1 MQHELPLRT
10 REIPKEESPE
20 MSLTRRGRALVG
32 IFTVLLLAAGGIGAV
47 LALGGSGGRL
57 GGGNQSGGNP
67 GAVQT
72 TPPPPPECPLSG
84 VDPEADVPLRPAL
97 AIKVENLPASRPQI
111 GLSWADIVYEEP
123 VEGGITRFIAV
134 YQCQNASR
142 VEPVRSGRLTDIDIL
157 AQFDRP
163 LFAYAGAVNSVRR
176 AVREAGFID
185 MSYNVPRAARAYHR
199 DPSRRAP
206 HNLFTSTKALYAAA
220 RGQFQPEAPDP
231 LFTYSDEAPAAAK
244 TVRTVHA
251 PFSSSSDVFW
261 KWSKSKKAWLR
272 FHGSVPHVS
281 TDGTQ
286 YSAKNVIVQVVETKL
301 TDVRDANGA
310 PSPLVISV
318 GTGKAY
324 VFRDGKVITGTW
336 ERQSASEITRFLDAT
351 GEEIALTPGNTW
363 IELLPQDRTAT
374 FS

>member
-1 MQHELPLRT
+1 
-10 REIPKEESPE
+10 

-32 IFTVLLLAAGGIGAV
+32 LVTVLLLAAGGIGAV
-47 LALGGSGGRL
+47 LALGGSGGPL
-57 GGGNQSGGNP
+57 GGGNPSAGGP

-72 TPPPPPECPLSG
+72 TPPPPPECPLTG
-84 VDPEADVPLRPAL
+84 VDPKGDVPVRPAL
-97 AIKVENLPASRPQI
+97 AIKVENLPSARPQT

-134 YQCQNASR
+134 YQCQDASR
-142 VEPVRSGRLTDIDIL
+142 VQPVRSARLTDVDIL
-157 AQFDRP
+157 LQFGRP
-163 LFAYAGAVNSVRR
+163 ILGYSGGIGKVVKAI
-176 AVREAGFID
+176 REAGIVD
-185 MSYNVPRAARAYHR
+185 VSMDTSRGRAAYRR
-199 DPSRRAP
+199 DPNKRAP
-206 HNLFTSTKALYAAA
+206 HNLYTSTKALYKAA
-220 RGQFQPEAPDP
+220 RGLFEPEAPEP
-231 LFTYSDEAPAAAK
+231 LFTYAEEAPAAAK
-244 TVRTVHA
+244 AVSKVHA

-272 FHGSVPHVS
+272 FHGSEPHVS
-281 TDGTQ
+281 SDGTQ
-286 YSAKNVIVQVVETKL
+286 FSAKNVIVQLVDVKM

-324 VFRDGKVITGTW
+324 VFRNGKVISGTW
-336 ERQSASEITRFLDAT
+336 ERQSASDVTRFLDAN

-363 IELLPQDRTAT
+363 VELLPQDRKVT

>member
-1 MQHELPLRT
+1 
-10 REIPKEESPE
+10 

-32 IFTVLLLAAGGIGAV
+32 VLTVLLLAAGGIGAV
-47 LALGGSGGRL
+47 LALGGGAGPL
-57 GGGNQSGGNP
+57 GGNGSAGSP

-84 VDPEADVPLRPAL
+84 VDPEGEVPLRPAL

-134 YQCQNASR
+134 YQCQDASR

-157 AQFDRP
+157 VQFDRP
-163 LFAYAGAVNSVRR
+163 LFAYAGAVRSVRR
-176 AVREAGFID
+176 AVQEAGFID

-199 DPSRRAP
+199 DPSRSAP

-220 RGQFQPEAPDP
+220 RGQFQPGAPDP
-231 LFTYSDEAPAAAK
+231 LFTYSDEAPAGAK
-244 TVRTVHA
+244 AVRKVHV

-261 KWSKSKKAWLR
+261 NWSKSKKAWLR
-272 FHGSVPHVS
+272 FHGTVPHVS
-281 TDGTQ
+281 SDGTQ

-301 TDVRDANGA
+301 TDVRDAAGN

-336 ERQSASEITRFLDAT
+336 ERQSASEITRFLDAN

-363 IELLPQDRTAT
+363 IELLPQERTAT